1 MIRSSTTECSYVSKL
16 RKGSQGKK
24 GERLVLWYSRLCF
37 WNSVLRKN
45 QELQKQRMGRCRIS
59 RNKQYIPNWCRR
71 NIFPKHP
78 EKYVFRATE
87 MILLFLKKTSFT
99 VTFRFL
105 LLWFHFRSKH
115 WFWLD
120 QNRKDLIRHV
130 RPNMGWYLC
139 NGIETLMMILL
150 ILGNI
155 WETQLNITPWRY
167 LIRKHIIRNLNQSPR
182 TIYFIGS
189 YLLRY
194 LLLRFFLTIFHNI
207 IELIDIHF
215 G

>member
-1 MIRSSTTECSYVSKL
+1 MILNWYRFRVNCFVQVLLNCFYMTRSSTTECSYVSKL

-105 LLWFHFRSKH
+105 LL
-115 WFWLD
+115 
-120 QNRKDLIRHV
+120 
-130 RPNMGWYLC
+130 
-139 NGIETLMMILL
+139 
-150 ILGNI
+150 
-155 WETQLNITPWRY
+155 
-167 LIRKHIIRNLNQSPR
+167 
-182 TIYFIGS
+182 
-189 YLLRY
+189 
-194 LLLRFFLTIFHNI
+194 
-207 IELIDIHF
+207 
-215 G
+215 